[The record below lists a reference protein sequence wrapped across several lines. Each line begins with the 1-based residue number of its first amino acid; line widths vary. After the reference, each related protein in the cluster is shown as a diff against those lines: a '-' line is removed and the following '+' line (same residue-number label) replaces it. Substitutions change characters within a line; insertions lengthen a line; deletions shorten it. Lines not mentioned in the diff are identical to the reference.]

1 MPGQRGS
8 EKRKATELLPPLRL
22 TPEQKAL
29 VLAYA
34 DREGATVTEYA
45 RSRILQVPTSRARP
59 VPSVDEQGL
68 TKAIGLLGRVSGN
81 LYQLLRAVRFGGY
94 FDEAE
99 IATERAAIRV
109 TCRAIMEALGRE
121 P

>member
-8 EKRKATELLPPLRL
+8 EKRRATERLPPLRL

-34 DREGATVTEYA
+34 AREGTTITDYA

-59 VPSVDEQGL
+59 VPSVNEQGL
-68 TKAIGLLGRVSGN
+68 AHALGLLGRASGN
-81 LYQLLRAVRFGGY
+81 LYQLLRVARFSGP
-94 FDEAE
+94 FAETEARPVLAE
-99 IATERAAIRV
+99 IAE
-109 TCRAIMEALGRE
+109 TCRAIKAAMGFR
-121 P
+121 